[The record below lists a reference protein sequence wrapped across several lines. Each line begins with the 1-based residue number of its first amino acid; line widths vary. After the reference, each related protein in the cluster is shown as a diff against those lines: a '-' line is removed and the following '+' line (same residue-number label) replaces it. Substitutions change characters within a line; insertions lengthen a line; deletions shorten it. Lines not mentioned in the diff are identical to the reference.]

1 MEAVYGRKRYAAN
14 AGSRETWMD
23 GFARLEPES
32 GVRAAVRLAWSNSA
46 PMSSGLRPVNSR
58 NGHIAI
64 EPVYGRKSGNHKTW
78 IDLFTKLNPEG
89 GFRAVVEGVR
99 FTPGPRLAIAALAS

>member
-1 MEAVYGRKRYAAN
+1 MEAVYGRRRYAAN

-23 GFARLEPES
+23 RFARLQPES

-46 PMSSGLRPVNSR
+46 SMSSGVRPVNSR
-58 NGHIAI
+58 NGRIAI
-64 EPVYGRKSGNHKTW
+64 EAVYGRERGNCKTW

-89 GFRAVVEGVR
+89 GFRAVVEEAW
-99 FTPGPRLAIAALAS
+99 FTPGLRVVIAALAS